1 MTRDRDDRFD
11 YSRDDRYDR
20 QGQGRGVG
28 RQGDMND
35 RYGHYDYGNAQLDP
49 ASGMRG
55 QGMQGQGYGQSYD
68 RDMRDYSDRSMG
80 GMGRS
85 YSEDQGRYR
94 GGMSGGQDYGRQG
107 MGQGYGPG
115 YGQDDRSSGMG
126 PQGYGQ
132 RGMGQGGYSQSQS
145 YGSSGDDSRSGQRG
159 GMSSGRDEYSYGQS
173 SSGMG
178 GQGYSSQSSYGSQ
191 GMGQGYGSQ
200 MGGQSYG
207 GQGYGGQSY
216 GGQGMGMSGMG
227 RDYGSSTSMDMGSMG
242 MQGGY
247 GQGYGQSQ
255 SYGQSGMGSGQQ
267 GYRGKGPKG
276 YQRSDD
282 RIKEAV
288 SDALEDADHVD
299 AENIEVQVQ
308 NGEVTLTGT
317 VSDRVQK
324 RRAEECVE
332 HLRGVK
338 DVHNQLRV
346 QQGQQAGMSSYGSQ
360 MAQGTQSGTGA
371 MGTGSMGMGSQS
383 GSGSS
388 SSHNSNL
395 GQDSMTSAGNETSSD
410 SSSAGT
416 GSGSSSATG
425 STGASSTGSSTS
437 TSSSTQK

>member
-207 GQGYGGQSY
+207 GQG
-216 GGQGMGMSGMG
+216 MGMSGMG

-267 GYRGKGPKG
+267 GYRGRGPKG

-299 AENIEVQVQ
+299 AENIDVQVQ

-346 QQGQQAGMSSYGSQ
+346 QQQSGMSSYGSQ
-360 MAQGTQSGTGA
+360 MAQSGQGSQSGRGA
-371 MGTGSMGMGSQS
+371 MGTGSMGMGSQGQDDS
-383 GSGSS
+383 SSS
-388 SSHNSNL
+388 SSHSGNL

-410 SSSAGT
+410 R
-416 GSGSSSATG
+416 SGGTG